1 MSSPLKPAPI
11 PEPRQIVLSIPLPPK
26 DLGGNSRVHFGAR
39 AKATLEYKQDVAP
52 AIRSARPAVPLRT
65 PVVIKYEYFTHQLRA
80 RGKRIPDGRYRPR
93 DYDNAI
99 RAMKAFQDALV
110 DHGVIPGDSRKFVRL
125 GGIDIFSHA
134 ESQGQMG
141 VRVTIS
147 EAHHA

>member
-1 MSSPLKPAPI
+1 MT
-11 PEPRQIVLSIPLPPK
+11 PEAPRQIVLSIPLPPK

-39 AKATLEYKQDVAP
+39 AKATAQYKRDVAP
-52 AIRSARPAVPLRT
+52 AIILARPAVPLRT

-80 RGKRIPDGRYRPR
+80 RGKRVPDGRYRPR

-110 DHGVIPGDSRKFVRL
+110 DHGVIPSDSRKFVKL
-125 GGIDIFSHA
+125 GTVEILSHA
-134 ESQGQMG
+134 ESKGQMG

>member
-1 MSSPLKPAPI
+1 MTPTPEAP
-11 PEPRQIVLSIPLPPK
+11 RTIVLSVPLPLK
-26 DLGGNSRVHFGAR
+26 DLGGNSRVHFAVR
-39 AKATLEYKQDVAP
+39 SKAVAAYKRDVSP
-52 AIRSARPAVPLRT
+52 AILAARPQVPLRT